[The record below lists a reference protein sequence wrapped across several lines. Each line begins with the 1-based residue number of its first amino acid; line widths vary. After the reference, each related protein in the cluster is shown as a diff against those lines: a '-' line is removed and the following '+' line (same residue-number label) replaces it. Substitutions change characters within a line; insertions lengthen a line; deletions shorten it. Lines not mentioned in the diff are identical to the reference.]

1 MESFILREQKEE
13 VCLFIQPVDYLLFVW
28 FILAAL
34 STAYVA
40 WDQFRNNPEPNVMKW
55 GFILVTL
62 YLGPVGLML
71 YVLADKEPRPNT
83 HEEFVKPL
91 WKQGIGSTIHCVAG
105 DATGIIIAAA
115 ITAVLGLPM
124 WLDIIIEYIA
134 GFAVGLFV
142 FQALFM
148 KNMMGG
154 TYWQNVRNSF
164 MPEFISMNAMMA
176 GMAPVMAILM
186 MGRDMR
192 AMWPGEMLFWGVMAF
207 GVGIGF
213 ATAYPF
219 NVWLVAK
226 QLKHGLMTAREDE
239 QKNLTAHEISERT
252 TNHEM
257 ETGHQSNTHHGMR
270 PYQQHMSHGDSHQHG
285 EKLPPAYA
293 PTRTQ
298 IVAMACFSLIMLA
311 GGYAYPFTQVNMRLS
326 AHDVGRAIMA
336 PGMIMTFD
344 TPGDAMKDMAAVDPR
359 GVTFTASSDARGATM
374 LEPRIENGVK
384 VFDLTASV
392 IRWTILPDVTV
403 EAYAYNNQVPGPTL
417 RVTEGDRVRINVR
430 NDLPESTTVHWHG
443 LILPNEMDGPAM
455 ITQKPIE
462 PGQEFSYEYTVG
474 QRGTYFYHTH
484 DHVDRQQALGLY
496 GALIIDPKNPAD
508 VIPADAEYLVQLQ
521 EWIKRDWLTFPSM
534 PMEGALPNYF
544 TINGKSYPATETVQ
558 MKVGQT
564 LKVRFIGSNTTAI
577 HPMHIHGGPF
587 EVAAVDGETLAPSA
601 RYLADTVNIAPGQ
614 RYDVLWQARRPGKWL
629 IHCHISHHTT
639 NNNVET
645 QGGGGLMLVIDV
657 TGD

>member
-1 MESFILREQKEE
+1 MASLNLSKQRPGELL
-13 VCLFIQPVDYLLFVW
+13 LFIQPVDYLLVAW
-28 FILAAL
+28 FLLAAL

-40 WDQFRNNPEPNVMKW
+40 WDQFRNNPEPAVMKW

-62 YLGPVGLML
+62 YLGPVGLLL

-105 DATGIIIAAA
+105 DATGIIIAAV
-115 ITAVLGLPM
+115 ITAVAGLPM
-124 WLDIIIEYIA
+124 WLDIVVEYVA

-154 TYWQNVRNSF
+154 SYWQNVRNSF

-207 GVGIGF
+207 GIGVGF

-219 NVWLVAK
+219 NVWLVSK
-226 QLKHGLMTAREDE
+226 ELKHGLMTARSGD
-239 QKNLTAHEISERT
+239 QKGTVAGGQESSKNSAHESEAR
-252 TNHEM
+252 HA
-257 ETGHQSNTHHGMR
+257 
-270 PYQQHMSHGDSHQHG
+270 QHASRHASASHGSHQHG
-285 EKLPPAYA
+285 TKLPPALA

-298 IVAMACFSLIMLA
+298 LATMVAFTLIMLA
-311 GGYAYPFTQVNMRLS
+311 GGYAFPFTLVNMGLS
-326 AHDVGRAIMA
+326 AHDVGRSIMA

-344 TPGDAMKDMAAVDPR
+344 TPADAMKDMAAVDPR
-359 GVTFTASSDARGATM
+359 DVSFEAPADAHGASV
-374 LEPRIENGVK
+374 LEPQIEGGVK
-384 VFDLTASV
+384 VFDLAASV
-392 IRWTILPDVTV
+392 IRWTILPGVTV

-417 RVTEGDRVRINVR
+417 RVTEGDRIRINVR
-430 NDLPESTTVHWHG
+430 NELPESTTVHWHG

-462 PGQEFSYEYTVG
+462 PGQSYSYEYTVG

-496 GALIIDPKNPAD
+496 GALIIDPKDPAD
-508 VIPADAEYLVQLQ
+508 AIPADAEYVVQLQ

-544 TINGKSYPATETVQ
+544 TINGKSFPATETVR

-564 LKVRFIGSNTTAI
+564 LKVRFIGSNTAAI

-587 EVAAVDGETLAPSA
+587 EVVAVDGETLAQTA

-614 RYDVLWQARRPGKWL
+614 RYDVLWRARKPGKWL

-645 QGGGGLMLVIDV
+645 DGGGGLMVVIDV
-657 TGD
+657 AGGQTG